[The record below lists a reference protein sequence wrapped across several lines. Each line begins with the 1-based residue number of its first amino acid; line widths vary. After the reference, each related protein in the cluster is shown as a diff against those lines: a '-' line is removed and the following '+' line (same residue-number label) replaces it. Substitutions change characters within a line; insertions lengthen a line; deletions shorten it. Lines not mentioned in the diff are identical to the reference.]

1 MVNNDFLPDVNVVH
15 LSYSKFQRLC
25 IRCSIYIYIYYIIRM
40 ITLLLNTG

>member
-15 LSYSKFQRLC
+15 LSYNKFQRLY
-25 IRCSIYIYIYYIIRM
+25 IRCSLYIYIHLLIRM